1 MKKKIVLLLIV
12 MLSFVMVP
20 LSTQAKS
27 NDKITIYMF
36 RGKGCGYCRSFL
48 NFLSSIN
55 PEYGKY
61 FELKSYEVWYDEN
74 NGELMSKI
82 STFLEQE
89 AGGVP
94 YIIIGDKV
102 FAGYASSYDDQIK
115 TAIKNLYETK
125 KSKRYD
131 VMAEYEKKEGKL
143 SNKYKSLNLKK
154 TLAEEGIELKEADE
168 SSNGS
173 GTSSK
178 SVIFWNLGFI
188 AAATCITLAFVNKKF
203 NKLEESINSSI
214 KKLNKPAKK

>member
-1 MKKKIVLLLIV
+1 MKKKLNLLLIV
-12 MLSFVMVP
+12 MFSFVMIP
-20 LSTQAKS
+20 FSANAKS

-48 NFLSSIN
+48 TFLSNIN

-61 FELKSYEVWYDEN
+61 FELKSYEVWYDQN

-102 FAGYASSYDDQIK
+102 FAGYASSYDEQIK
-115 TAIKNLYETK
+115 TAIKDLYNTK

-131 VMAEYEKKEGKL
+131 VIKEYEKKEGKL
-143 SNKYKSLNLKK
+143 TTNYKSLDLKK
-154 TLAEEGIELKEADE
+154 TLAEEGIELKKASSSDSEE
-168 SSNGS
+168 GVSSN
-173 GTSSK
+173 
-178 SVIFWNLGFI
+178 SVIFWTLGFV
-188 AAATCITLAFVNKKF
+188 AAATAIILVFVNKKF
-203 NKLEESINSSI
+203 KNLEESINSSI

>member
-1 MKKKIVLLLIV
+1 MKKKLILLLIV
-12 MLSFVMVP
+12 MFSFVMIP
-20 LSTQAKS
+20 FSANAKS

-48 NFLSSIN
+48 TFLSNIN

-61 FELKSYEVWYDEN
+61 FELKSYEVWYDQN

-102 FAGYASSYDDQIK
+102 FAGYASSYDEQIK
-115 TAIKNLYETK
+115 TAIKDLYNTK

-131 VMAEYEKKEGKL
+131 VIKEYEKKEGKL
-143 SNKYKSLNLKK
+143 TTNYKSLDLKK
-154 TLAEEGIELKEADE
+154 TLAEEGIELKKASSSDSEE
-168 SSNGS
+168 GVSSN
-173 GTSSK
+173 
-178 SVIFWNLGFI
+178 SVIFWTLGFV
-188 AAATCITLAFVNKKF
+188 AAATAIILVFVNKKF
-203 NKLEESINSSI
+203 KNLEESINSSI